1 MILLNQITS
10 AVLQLLIFS
19 SVPFVWYVIT
29 HKRIRGFFEWIGFRL
44 APKPPLKIMLCIL
57 IGFFVAVILPYMWL
71 YQSGNLN
78 YQGFTV
84 DAFQQ
89 SGWSIQTF
97 SVILVWAVLQTSLS
111 EEIMFRGFL
120 CKRFC
125 KKFGEK
131 IGNIVQALIFGV
143 VHIAALPDKNIL
155 AMLIVVLLTGGIGYA
170 LGWLSLKKFKEVF
183 YMVGQ
188 SMQRLI
194 SFRQLLFSHFYCQ
207 IICHDEI
214 SNQAKMLGGKVWQ
227 KKYI

>member
-170 LGWLSLKKFKEVF
+170 LGWLSLKKVQGSILYGWAIHATVNILTPIIVF
-183 YMVGQ
+183 TFLLPNYMP
-188 SMQRLI
+188 R
-194 SFRQLLFSHFYCQ
+194 
-207 IICHDEI
+207 
-214 SNQAKMLGGKVWQ
+214 
-227 KKYI
+227 

>member
-84 DAFQQ
+84 
-89 SGWSIQTF
+89 
-97 SVILVWAVLQTSLS
+97 LQTSLS

-170 LGWLSLKKFKEVF
+170 LGWLSLKKVQGSILYGWAIHATVNILSPIIVF
-183 YMVGQ
+183 TFLLPNYMP
-188 SMQRLI
+188 R
-194 SFRQLLFSHFYCQ
+194 
-207 IICHDEI
+207 
-214 SNQAKMLGGKVWQ
+214 
-227 KKYI
+227 